1 MSDEAGKA
9 QGTGDRA
16 SAEGAGGTP
25 AADRTYSAASLG
37 RLLSIDKRTVNAWAA
52 EGCPHGEKTGRGGT
66 QRTFSKLEVA
76 TWLRS
81 QGRVLP
87 AGLDGLFASDERPAT
102 GDESKQA
109 STPAAAARA
118 STAPE
123 STGSV
128 DYSDLISKATAS
140 IVELLATK
148 PAAADVG
155 AVAKWA
161 GTLKDLLSEL
171 RALDRDRAAADER
184 SGRMVD
190 VAEAGAMLED
200 LARTFVY
207 GLDAV
212 IESAPPVIIGALR
225 DAGVKIE
232 SERFDACLRVVA
244 ETMRRESAR
253 VRSELVERIGAEHK
267 PEAAAAGGGA

>member
-9 QGTGDRA
+9 LATGDRA
-16 SAEGAGGTP
+16 SAEGAGGAL

-37 RLLSIDKRTVNAWAA
+37 QLLSIDKRTVNAWAA

-66 QRTFSKLEVA
+66 QRTFSKIEVA

-87 AGLDGLFASDERPAT
+87 AGLDGLFCSDERRAT
-102 GDESKQA
+102 SDESKQA
-109 STPAAAARA
+109 STPDAAGLVARHSSL
-118 STAPE
+118 STA
-123 STGSV
+123 TGSV

-253 VRSELVERIGAEHK
+253 VRSELVERL
-267 PEAAAAGGGA
+267 GGESKTGSDER